1 MALPRFFCPIPLAN
15 NSLIDLPAEAA
26 HHAGRALRLREG
38 VRISLFN
45 GNGGE
50 YQGFL
55 RFNNGVAQAEID
67 TFIADNRTLPGHI
80 TLIQALAA
88 GDKMDWII
96 EKAVEIGVTRF
107 IPVAAERSVLQLS
120 GNRLEKRQQ
129 HWQAIVQS
137 ACEQSGRN
145 ILMELWPVQ
154 RLEAACKLLSK
165 NFLSTSSITIPQATI
180 EKQTNLSSSS
190 TVDTATCETTSS
202 LQLFIADPEG
212 EQSLTDYLRQNT
224 AFDNIGFFV
233 GPEGGWSDKEM
244 RLMSQYHAHKVRFGE
259 RVLRTETAG
268 LALSSA
274 SAALLGW
281 L

>member
-15 NSLIDLPAEAA
+15 NSLIDLPTEAA

-120 GNRLEKRQQ
+120 GTRLEKRQQ
-129 HWQAIVQS
+129 HWQATIQS

-145 ILMELWPVQ
+145 QLMELWQVQ
-154 RLEAACKLLSK
+154 SLKNVCEHISKLVHPTTQPS
-165 NFLSTSSITIPQATI
+165 NAISQTTPSYQQSAIPSS
-180 EKQTNLSSSS
+180 
-190 TVDTATCETTSS
+190 V
-202 LQLFIADPEG
+202 LFIADPEG
-212 EQSLTDYLRQNT
+212 EQSLTEYLQQHT
-224 AFDNIGFFV
+224 SLTDIGFFI

-244 RLMSQYHAHKVRFGE
+244 ALMAQYHALKIRFGE

-281 L
+281 M